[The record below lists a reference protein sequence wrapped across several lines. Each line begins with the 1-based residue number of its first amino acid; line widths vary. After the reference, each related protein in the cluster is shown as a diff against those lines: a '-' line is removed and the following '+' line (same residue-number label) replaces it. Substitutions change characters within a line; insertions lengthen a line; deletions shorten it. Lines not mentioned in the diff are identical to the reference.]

1 VTETPAEARATTQ
14 GQDPLPDARAPTRD
28 TVAQPDARDPA
39 CAQLG
44 AQAPA
49 LFRAGRLSER
59 IPPASPAAHFVSLPQ
74 TTTQATPTGYHS
86 SRSRRLPA
94 KQILQAPIRPSS
106 RSCRPFEQGQI
117 TGAPIGRR
125 NRRQKHPAGYEADSD
140 SARRNVYDE
149 QFVRHR
155 SSPAVLKIRR
165 RASANFQDR
174 PSCRWRSTIRR

>member
-1 VTETPAEARATTQ
+1 MPATQ
-14 GQDPLPDARAPTRD
+14 PVPSLGHRPRLYFALDALANEYRLPR
-28 TVAQPDARDPA
+28 
-39 CAQLG
+39 
-44 AQAPA
+44 
-49 LFRAGRLSER
+49 
-59 IPPASPAAHFVSLPQ
+59 PAAHFVSLPQ
-74 TTTQATPTGYHS
+74 TTSQATPTGYHS

-174 PSCRWRSTIRR
+174 PSCRRTALSEDENEPRTKRYFQDRPPCRSRSTIRR